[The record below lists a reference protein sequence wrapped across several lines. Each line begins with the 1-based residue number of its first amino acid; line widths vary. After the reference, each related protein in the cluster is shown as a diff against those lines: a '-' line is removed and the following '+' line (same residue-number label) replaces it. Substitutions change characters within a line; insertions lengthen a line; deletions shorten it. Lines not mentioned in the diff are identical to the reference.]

1 MQYKYRN
8 ATWSDKNKKIV
19 RVEVLLN
26 NVWVETCY
34 DFNNPGDLTDLRNQI
49 PISLIKEPVES
60 ENLISKQKQIDKLTV
75 FYNGNE
81 YQANDTS
88 INMINSY
95 INSEYKDVINWK
107 TKDNEIVP
115 LTLDDL
121 KKLLRLILQKINSI
135 RNIENNII

>member
-60 ENLISKQKQIDKLTV
+60 ENLISKQKQIDKHL
-75 FYNGNE
+75 E
-81 YQANDTS
+81 
-88 INMINSY
+88 
-95 INSEYKDVINWK
+95 
-107 TKDNEIVP
+107 
-115 LTLDDL
+115 
-121 KKLLRLILQKINSI
+121 RLIKRKNVGVVTVVQWVKNPTEAAWVAAEA
-135 RNIENNII
+135 RV

>member
-88 INMINSY
+88 INMINS
-95 INSEYKDVINWK
+95 
-107 TKDNEIVP
+107 
-115 LTLDDL
+115 
-121 KKLLRLILQKINSI
+121 
-135 RNIENNII
+135 